1 MHAQTRSIILASYH
15 IVSFCRR
22 PGAHIAEALHDGAR
36 NAAATAVVG
45 ADARALARLRLD
57 DGAGGR
63 RDGAGGR
70 HLVVELLETGLA

>member
-1 MHAQTRSIILASYH
+1 MHAQTRSLVLASYH
-15 IVSFCRR
+15 IISYRSVA
-22 PGAHIAEALHDGAR
+22 AHAAALHDGAR

-70 HLVVELLETGLA
+70 HFVVGLLGAGLV